1 MSTTVFYPGQKDYI
15 QKMNDLWDRATLAL
29 TGTSTSSVLVGTGS
43 KSFTTDT
50 DRQWP
55 VGSPVLAMRT
65 SNPTGVWVYGT
76 VTSYDPDTGALVMNS
91 TVTSGSGTYTDWTI
105 TVSGVR
111 GATGSTGAAGLTHRG
126 AWASATAYV
135 VNDAVT
141 YGGGTYRRK
150 VAGTTATA
158 PSSDTTNWELL
169 AAKGDTGNTG
179 PANTLTIG
187 TVTTGAAGSAAA
199 ATVTG
204 TAPNQTLNL
213 TIPQGIQGIQGVIG
227 PAGLVWKGAWV
238 SGTTYAINDAVTNSG
253 SSYRRKVAGAGT
265 TAPGSDA
272 TNWELIA
279 QKGADGTGNVS
290 SVNSIA
296 PVAGN
301 VTLTASDVGALP
313 ATSPNLG
320 NLDTLVG
327 NAVFGFSDAATGA
340 PPIGGG
346 AYDAAGLQITHATGQ
361 RTQLVQRGAGVGWEW
376 RQDDSGNSSGGS
388 FDAWKTIWD
397 STNLPITLGGAL
409 TTAGAFATTFTM
421 TGATNVTFPT
431 SGILLST
438 AATVTVGQGG
448 TGRTSWT
455 TNGLVYASGST
466 TLVSTAAGAAKTVLV
481 GTGGA
486 PSFATLD
493 LTYMPTSWTK
503 HSVRCASTA
512 NLTVT
517 ATATTLTNSGTLA
530 ALVLDGITVA
540 AGDRVLI
547 MDQTTGS
554 QNGIYDVTDPGSAS
568 VAWVLT
574 RAAGAN
580 SALELAGA
588 AVGIDSGTAKGS
600 RRYANSMKST
610 DTVGTTT
617 MTWYRV
623 LDDSITIAANRGGT
637 GQSSY
642 TVGDILYASG
652 TTTLSKLAAGGAGT
666 VLMGNGP
673 GVAPSYGTLD
683 LSFLPTAWTKKSC
696 RVATTVAL
704 SGTYASNVLTGS
716 MAALI
721 IDGVTLATGNRVLV
735 KNQASALQNGLYYV
749 SNPGVAGTTAWT
761 LTRVP
766 DCNFADEMANAVVAV
781 DEGTQNGLWVTK
793 FKGTDTVGT
802 STVVWH
808 RMWDGDNPTIVTY
821 TEAVYAPAAGSAFTV
836 DLANGPIQRFTTNAN
851 TTITLPAAV
860 AGKSY
865 IIELIYGGAHT
876 VTFAGGTAIKWPG
889 DTAPTVTS
897 VSGKRDKFS
906 FICPTSSIT
915 DGSVIGLNYPA

>member
-1 MSTTVFYPGQKDYI
+1 MSITVFYPGQKDYI
-15 QKMNDLWDRATLAL
+15 QKMNDLWGRATLSL

-150 VAGTTATA
+150 VAGTTATV
-158 PSSDTTNWELL
+158 PSSDATNWELL

-213 TIPQGIQGIQGVIG
+213 TIPQGTQGIQGVIG

-272 TNWELIA
+272 ANWELLA
-279 QKGADGTGNVS
+279 QRGADGTGNVNT
-290 SVNSIA
+290 VNNVA
-296 PVAGN
+296 PVGGN
-301 VTLTASDVGALP
+301 VTLVKADIG
-313 ATSPNLG
+313 LG
-320 NLDTLVG
+320 NVDNT
-327 NAVFGFSDAATGA
+327 SDANKPVSTPQQTALDGKLDKTGGTMTGA
-340 PPIGGG
+340 INLANSVPTIHWDETDQTGAVGKRRTVADGGDWRIDRNTAAARDYSTYVTDFKIDNNGAVTFSQGG
-346 AYDAAGLQITHATGQ
+346 ATFGTKVLT
-361 RTQLVQRGAGVGWEW
+361 L
-376 RQDDSGNSSGGS
+376 GGS
-388 FDAWKTIWD
+388 F
-397 STNLPITLGGAL
+397 
-409 TTAGAFATTFTM
+409 TTSGAFSTTFTM
-421 TGATNVTFPT
+421 TGATSVTFPT
-431 SGILLST
+431 SGTLFSSGVNNLQASGTYLAFDAASVIEGRILASGNALHIQAGSGSGDTTGVINLNRNGTTTTNFAAFNVYADTTTYYGNVTINSALDLNST
-438 AATVTVGQGG
+438 YPNIRFHNSNGTTGEKQARLDWENSRFAFQLYQDDGTTWTRDLLLLDKNGNATFGGALTLGTALAANQGG
-448 TGRTSWT
+448 TGLTS
-455 TNGLVYASGST
+455 Y
-466 TLVSTAAGAAKTVLV
+466 
-481 GTGGA
+481 
-486 PSFATLD
+486 
-493 LTYMPTSWTK
+493 
-503 HSVRCASTA
+503 
-512 NLTVT
+512 
-517 ATATTLTNSGTLA
+517 
-530 ALVLDGITVA
+530 
-540 AGDRVLI
+540 
-547 MDQTTGS
+547 TTGDLL
-554 QNGIYDVTDPGSAS
+554 YAT
-568 VAWVLT
+568 
-574 RAAGAN
+574 
-580 SALELAGA
+580 
-588 AVGIDSGTAKGS
+588 SGTAIG
-600 RRYANSMKST
+600 
-610 DTVGTTT
+610 
-617 MTWYRV
+617 
-623 LDDSITIAANRGGT
+623 
-637 GQSSY
+637 
-642 TVGDILYASG
+642 
-652 TTTLSKLAAGGAGT
+652 KLAAGGAGT

-673 GVAPSYGTLD
+673 AAAPSYGTLD